1 MVMKLYQFYPPSDVR
16 EYSSV
21 NDEINCALF
30 SYLDNSTYLL
40 YKRISGTHTSDGC
53 IWISLIPLY
62 LLGSHLSWGLFQ
74 YWKKHE
80 GEIENFSHTFS
91 SQPPKWLK
99 CFFSMQGEKEIGRM
113 REATMVKI
121 STKKN
126 WNWNAGLAVQR
137 NVDKHERKKME
148 KKGRAT

>member
-1 MVMKLYQFYPPSDVR
+1 MNFFDSIVLIGIPSKL
-16 EYSSV
+16 
-21 NDEINCALF
+21 
-30 SYLDNSTYLL
+30 
-40 YKRISGTHTSDGC
+40 RI
-53 IWISLIPLY
+53 IPVL
-62 LLGSHLSWGLFQ
+62 
-74 YWKKHE
+74 KKHE